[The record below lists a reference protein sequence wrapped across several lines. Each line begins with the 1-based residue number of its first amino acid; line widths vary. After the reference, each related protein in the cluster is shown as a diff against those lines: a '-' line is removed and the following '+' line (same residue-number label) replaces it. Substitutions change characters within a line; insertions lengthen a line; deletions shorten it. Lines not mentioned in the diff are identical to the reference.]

1 LRPDLPIVLVSGYIG
16 PMMSERAHAAG
27 VGRILKKP
35 VQSRETA
42 SALAEL
48 LHL

>member
-1 LRPDLPIVLVSGYIG
+1 
-16 PMMSERAHAAG
+16 MSARAHAAG
-27 VGRILKKP
+27 VSRILKKP

-42 SALAEL
+42 NTLAEL